1 MTFPAQ
7 DKLLHFIAGAA
18 ISVAFGIAG
27 HPALGI
33 TAAFVVGAAKE
44 VWDHFN
50 PPHTVD
56 ALDFFATALGGVA
69 GAIARIN
76 L

>member
-33 TAAFVVGAAKE
+33 AAAVIVGAAKE
-44 VWDHFN
+44 VWDRFN
-50 PPHTVD
+50 PPHSVD
-56 ALDFFATALGGVA
+56 AWDFVATVLGGVA